1 MSRKSRLG
9 NGPAYQYPR
18 SAFTMFW
25 VGLGREY
32 ITAQVL
38 ASSGRPRVEAMV
50 LVSALVGLSSSLCFL
65 CFLIGGC
72 IGGCIGG
79 TSGLMIHDG

>member
-1 MSRKSRLG
+1 MSTKSRLG

-18 SAFTMFW
+18 SAFTMSW
-25 VGLGREY
+25 VGSVREY

-50 LVSALVGLSSSLCFL
+50 LVSALVGLSSSF